1 MIASLF
7 HRRVRGFRIID
18 LIALFCLSVLVLGVY
33 FAKAA
38 AGREGAEIGQVN
50 QNIQDEQ
57 KQLRLLRAEL
67 AHLETPARIERL
79 SQTYLNLAPMSAQRE
94 TAPDGL
100 VELARNTGRTPR

>member
-38 AGREGAEIGQVN
+38 AGREGAEISAV
-50 QNIQDEQ
+50 
-57 KQLRLLRAEL
+57 KSAYC
-67 AHLETPARIERL
+67 RIVVMASPGRSMGTIDKESPITGSKKRMT
-79 SQTYLNLAPMSAQRE
+79 SG
-94 TAPDGL
+94 GL
-100 VELARNTGRTPR
+100 TSGISRRGPKA

>member
-38 AGREGAEIGQVN
+38 AGRESARINEVN
-50 QNIQDEQ
+50 QNIQAEQ

-67 AHLETPARIERL
+67 AHLESPARIERL
-79 SQTYLNLAPMSAQRE
+79 SQAYLGLAPENAKHE
-94 TAPDGL
+94 TSPDNL
-100 VELARNTGRTPR
+100 VELARGAGVQR